1 MTPMALASP
10 HATALHEHFVQFY
23 ENDSFLIDE
32 VSGFLGAGLAA
43 GQAGIVIA
51 TAAHR
56 AGFEAKLLAG
66 QAAAAESPLE
76 AGRYIA
82 LDAAETLSRF
92 MVDGWPDEGRFAAVI
107 GGVIRQAAPDG
118 RRVRAFGEM
127 VSLLWAEG
135 RHEAAIRL
143 EEMWNDLAAAHSFSL
158 LCAYPMGGFHDHEHG
173 GSFLHICNAHSEVR
187 PAESFA
193 EAVAPAELRRQV
205 ALLQQ
210 RAAALET
217 EIAVRQRT
225 ERALRQ
231 REKELAD
238 FLENAAEGLH
248 KIGPD
253 GTILWANRAELD
265 MLGYAPD
272 EYVGHSITEFHVDAA
287 VIEDILDKLRR
298 GEALYDQPSRLRCRD
313 GSIKHVLIHSNVLV
327 EDGEFIYT
335 RCFTRDVTE
344 RVRLEAELES
354 RLAQLAE
361 ADRRKD
367 EFLAMLG
374 HELRNPLAAVVNA
387 VELMRLSDAPAHLDR
402 AREIVAR
409 QSAAMS
415 RLVDDLLDVSRINRG
430 KIDLRTE
437 TVALGS
443 LVEQAVEAVRPLID
457 ERGHRLTVDLP
468 AAPVSLSGDPARL
481 VQVLANLL
489 QNAAKYTDRGGN
501 IALHARAE
509 ETALSLSVR
518 DDGVGLSAELR
529 ERVFEPFVQA
539 PGSLARARGGLGVGL
554 ALVRALV
561 ELHGGSVEARSE
573 GPGRGSEFVVQLP
586 LRQPA
591 AAEA

>member
-1 MTPMALASP
+1 
-10 HATALHEHFVQFY
+10 
-23 ENDSFLIDE
+23 
-32 VSGFLGAGLAA
+32 VSGFIGAGLAA

-51 TAAHR
+51 TEAHR

-66 QAAAAESPLE
+66 QAAAAERPLE

-92 MVDGWPDEGRFAAVI
+92 MIDGWPDEGRFAAVI
-107 GGVIRQAAPDG
+107 GSVIRQAAPDG

-143 EEMWNDLAAAHSFSL
+143 EELWNDLAAAHSFSL
-158 LCAYPMGGFHDHEHG
+158 LCAYPMAGFDDHEHG
-173 GSFLHICNAHSEVR
+173 SSFLHICNAHSEVR

-193 EAVAPAELRRQV
+193 EAAAPAELRRQV

-248 KIGPD
+248 KVGPD

-298 GEALYDQPSRLRCRD
+298 GEALYDHPSQLRCRD

-327 EDGEFIYT
+327 EDGEFIHT

-344 RVRLEAELES
+344 RVRLAAELES
-354 RLAQLAE
+354 RLEQLAE
-361 ADRRKD
+361 ADRHKD

-374 HELRNPLAAVVNA
+374 HELRNPLAAIVNA
-387 VELMRLSDAPAHLDR
+387 VELMRLSDAPALLDR
-402 AREIVAR
+402 SREIVAR

-415 RLVDDLLDVSRINRG
+415 RLVDDLLDLSRINRG
-430 KIDLRTE
+430 KIDLRTS
-437 TVALGS
+437 TVSLGS
-443 LVEQAVEAVRPLID
+443 LVERAVEVVRPLID
-457 ERGHRLTVDLP
+457 ERGHRLAVDLP
-468 AAPVSLSGDPARL
+468 AEPVSLSGDPARL

-489 QNAAKYTDRGGN
+489 QNAAKYTDHGGN
-501 IALHARAE
+501 IALHARAD
-509 ETALSLSVR
+509 ETALSLAVR

-529 ERVFEPFVQA
+529 ERVFQPFVQA
-539 PGSLARARGGLGVGL
+539 PSSLDRARGGLGVGL
-554 ALVRALV
+554 ALVRTLV

-573 GPGRGSEFVVQLP
+573 GPGRGSEFVVRLP